1 MDVKVRRRGGAK
13 EIIIDG
19 VKYKSLLEGAAAT
32 LLKEAGLEFKYE
44 PTKYVLLEGFKGKN
58 FCVEEDKLSFTNI
71 QVTYTPDFVGPY
83 WIMETKGMKTPDF
96 MIKWKFFK
104 QKLEEEGNVKLLFMP
119 RNKKQIMGAIKK
131 IKNLQVFQECFMM
144 IDVRI
149 TYINKLIR
157 ENKIF
162 AESIDE
168 NYATEQQ
175 RNILMENHMSNSL
188 TYDEAEE
195 LIYEAF
201 PVMNNRLTRLEKL
214 IPVKW

>member
-1 MDVKVRRRGGAK
+1 MDVKVRRRGAAK
-13 EIIIDG
+13 EIIVDG

-44 PTKYVLLEGFKGKN
+44 PTKYVLLEGFKGQN
-58 FCVEEDKLSFTNI
+58 FCVEEDKLSPTNI

-104 QKLEEEGNVKLLFMP
+104 QKLEEEGDKKILFMP

-131 IKNLQVFQECFMM
+131 IKNLRVFQECFMM

-149 TYINKLIR
+149 AYINKLIR
-157 ENKIF
+157 EDKIF
-162 AESIDE
+162 AERMNED
-168 NYATEQQ
+168 YATEEQ
-175 RNILMENHMSNSL
+175 RNTLMKAHMDNTL
-188 TYDEAEE
+188 TYDEVEE

-201 PVMNNRLTRLEKL
+201 PVMSNRLTKLERL
-214 IPVKW
+214 IPVI